1 MNEIKEAYEAIQAN
15 QNLNDSLK
23 ENFEELITIFH
34 SVFEKIDL
42 NNFNERIK
50 GLKIKRGSRYLI
62 NTDTEYNPRE
72 NILYINEEK
81 LKESDATHSLMMN
94 VLQMVTS
101 KENFYGLND
110 NLKLSSVDIGI
121 TEMIANNLVG
131 NEEEIKNQDE
141 LIMANL
147 YGEVVGINNM
157 MSAYFQNDSSMFIKP
172 LMTESYDMK
181 KTQDLLDMAEYNYK
195 TRDDL
200 KTSNIDKMQS
210 IYISLYIN
218 KDRFDYITNN
228 VITNPAIL
236 NDRVQELNETK
247 LAINNYSFEEK
258 NKIVA

>member
-157 MSAYFQNDSSMFIKP
+157 MSAYFQN
-172 LMTESYDMK
+172 
-181 KTQDLLDMAEYNYK
+181 
-195 TRDDL
+195 
-200 KTSNIDKMQS
+200 
-210 IYISLYIN
+210 
-218 KDRFDYITNN
+218 
-228 VITNPAIL
+228 
-236 NDRVQELNETK
+236 
-247 LAINNYSFEEK
+247 
-258 NKIVA
+258 